1 MAAEAVPGMIAANLV
16 KRYNR
21 LKGKRSTWEPTWQEL
36 ADFIIPNKANIARK
50 SSPGAKTTVNLFD
63 STAINS
69 CELLAASLHGTMTNP
84 ATTWFGLQMRDDDLQ
99 AIEEVQA
106 WLEEC
111 ATRMMKALNQSN
123 FNSEVQ
129 ECFLDLVAFGT
140 GCLYEEEKPAGLGG
154 KFGGLTFRSF
164 SVGQFVIE
172 EDADGIVKGLMY
184 EVEMTC
190 GAAARKWGT
199 AAVSERTRQRAI
211 DKPEDPLIVLHYVF
225 PYGKDEAKGAD
236 TKPFESYIIELQQK
250 HLILEG
256 KGFDT
261 FPFHVPRWRKSSG
274 EEYGRGPG
282 HTGLPDIKTLNRAKE
297 LGLASW
303 AKAIN
308 PALQVEDDG
317 VIQNVSLTPGSL
329 NTVSKVGAI
338 GVIESGA
345 KFDVHFFQLDKLKA
359 DVRAVF
365 FTDQLIMR
373 EGPQMTA
380 EEVRTRYELMQR
392 LIGPSIG
399 KLESELL
406 NSLID
411 RTFDIMLRAGAFSE
425 MPEQLKTMAQEG
437 KGKIDVEYTG
447 PLAKAQRSH
456 EAASIQEVYGF
467 VTGIDLIAP
476 EAKDVLDNDENVRLV
491 AEIKGMP
498 KKGIRGKEGVK
509 AIRAQRSEDVAKAQ
523 ALQAAELA
531 SKAGLNTAKA
541 NQAQAA
547 IPAAASMPPAAEMM

>member
-1 MAAEAVPGMIAANLV
+1 MAADVTGITAASIV
-16 KRYNR
+16 KAYNR
-21 LKGKRSTWEPTWQEL
+21 LKGKRSTWEAVWQDL
-36 ADFIIPNKANIARK
+36 ADYIIPNKANIARR
-50 SSPGAKTTVNLFD
+50 SSPGAKTTVNLYD

-69 CELLAASLHGTMTNP
+69 CELLAANLHGTMTNP
-84 ATTWFGLQMRDDDLQ
+84 ATVWFGLQMRDDELQ
-99 AIEEVQA
+99 ADEEVQE

-111 ATRMMKALNQSN
+111 AKRMMKALNQSN

-140 GCLYEEEKPAGLGG
+140 GCLYEEQKEPGFGG
-154 KFGGLTFRSF
+154 RFGGLTFRSF

-190 GAAARKWGT
+190 GAAFRKWGT
-199 AAVSERTRQRAI
+199 KTSQRTQERAK
-211 DKPEDPLIVLHYVF
+211 DKPEDPLVILHCVR
-225 PYGKDEAKGAD
+225 PYSKEEAKGKE

-250 HLILEG
+250 HLIVEG
-256 KGFDT
+256 QGFET

-282 HTGLPDIKTLNRAKE
+282 HTALPDIRTLNRAKE
-297 LGLASW
+297 LGLAAW
-303 AKAIN
+303 AKVIN
-308 PALQVEDDG
+308 PAMQIEDDG
-317 VIQNVSLTPGSL
+317 VIMNVSLTPGSL

-338 GVIESGA
+338 APIESGA

-359 DVRAVF
+359 DVRSVF
-365 FTDQLIMR
+365 FTDQLVMR

-425 MPEQLKTMAQEG
+425 MPEQVRAMSAEG

-447 PLAKAQRSH
+447 PLAKAQRAH
-456 EAASIQEVYGF
+456 EAAAVAEVFAFASGIQPV
-467 VTGIDLIAP
+467 AP
-476 EAKDVLDNDENVRLV
+476 EAMDVLNADESVRTF
-491 AEIKGMP
+491 ADIKGMP
-498 KKGIRGKEGVK
+498 KKCIRSVDGVSE
-509 AIRAQRSEDVAKAQ
+509 IRKQRSAQVEKAQ
-523 ALQAAELA
+523 ALQSAEQA
-531 SKAGLNTAKA
+531 SAIGLNAAKA
-541 NQAQAA
+541 DQV
-547 IPAAASMPPAAEMM
+547 AASMPAPSAAMPPPAEMM